1 MLDTIFEN
9 ITFKDFIDEDDI
21 GFIKELIKV
30 SFEKWHTLKKYRVL
44 SRLKY
49 AGFQKDKYIR
59 VLLNQLCIS

>member
-1 MLDTIFEN
+1 MLDKIFEN

-49 AGFQKDKYIR
+49 AGLQKDK
-59 VLLNQLCIS
+59 